1 LKPARTALAK
11 TVANKLAS
19 FVSRKLTQ
27 EQQCACLAAS
37 VKTVPN
43 VVYRRQLLVTALFVI
58 LLDLATKAWAV
69 ARLEN
74 QSEIK
79 VIGEF
84 LKFSFVRNPGAAF
97 SFGTSVTWVFT
108 LIAIAVSITIL
119 LISKSVTNK
128 QWAIAL
134 GALLGGAV
142 GNLIDR
148 VFRSPEIFHG
158 HVVDF
163 ILVPNFPM
171 FNVSDSAV
179 VLSAIAMVIL
189 SFRGVEYQTPNALPE
204 NSESD
209 QK

>member
-1 LKPARTALAK
+1 
-11 TVANKLAS
+11 
-19 FVSRKLTQ
+19 
-27 EQQCACLAAS
+27 

-43 VVYRRQLLVTALFVI
+43 VVYRRHLLVTALIVV

-74 QSEIK
+74 QSDIK

-108 LIAIAVSITIL
+108 LIAIVVSFAIL
-119 LISKSVTNK
+119 LMSRKVTNRP
-128 QWAIAL
+128 WAIAL
-134 GALLGGAV
+134 GGLLGGAL

-148 VFRSPEIFHG
+148 IFRSPEVFHG

-163 ILVPNFPM
+163 ISVPNYPM
-171 FNVSDSAV
+171 FNISDSAV

-189 SFRGVEYQTPNALPE
+189 SLRGVEYQTPNALPKSLDT
-204 NSESD
+204 N

>member
-1 LKPARTALAK
+1 M
-11 TVANKLAS
+11 
-19 FVSRKLTQ
+19 
-27 EQQCACLAAS
+27 
-37 VKTVPN
+37 KTVPN
-43 VVYRRQLLVTALFVI
+43 VVYRRQLLVTALIVI
-58 LLDLATKAWAV
+58 LLDLATKIWAV

-108 LIAIAVSITIL
+108 LIAIAVSIAIL
-119 LISKSVTNK
+119 LVSKSVTNRS
-128 QWAIAL
+128 WAIAL
-134 GALLGGAV
+134 GGLLGGAL

-148 VFRSPEIFHG
+148 IFRSPDVFQG

-163 ILVPNFPM
+163 ISVPNYPM
-171 FNVSDSAV
+171 FNIADSAV
-179 VLSAIAMVIL
+179 VLSAIAMVVL
-189 SFRGVEYQTPNALPE
+189 SFRGVDYQTPDAMPE
-204 NSESD
+204 NLDSD

>member
-1 LKPARTALAK
+1 
-11 TVANKLAS
+11 
-19 FVSRKLTQ
+19 
-27 EQQCACLAAS
+27 
-37 VKTVPN
+37 
-43 VVYRRQLLVTALFVI
+43 VYRRQLLTTALIVI
-58 LLDLATKAWAV
+58 LFDLATKIWAV

-74 QSEIK
+74 QPEIK

-119 LISKSVTNK
+119 IVSKSVTNRP
-128 QWAIAL
+128 WAIAL
-134 GALLGGAV
+134 GGLLGGAV

-148 VFRSPEIFHG
+148 IFRSPEVFQG

-163 ILVPNFPM
+163 ISVPNYPM
-171 FNVSDSAV
+171 FNISDSAV
-179 VLSAIAMVIL
+179 VISAIAMMVL
-189 SFRGVEYQTPNALPE
+189 SFRGVDYQTPDAIPG
-204 NSESD
+204 NSDSD

>member
-1 LKPARTALAK
+1 
-11 TVANKLAS
+11 
-19 FVSRKLTQ
+19 
-27 EQQCACLAAS
+27 

-43 VVYRRQLLVTALFVI
+43 VVYRRQLLTTALIVI
-58 LLDLATKAWAV
+58 LFDLATKIWAV

-74 QSEIK
+74 QPEIK

-119 LISKSVTNK
+119 IVSKSVTNRP
-128 QWAIAL
+128 WAIAL
-134 GALLGGAV
+134 GGLLGGAV

-148 VFRSPEIFHG
+148 IFRSPEVFQG

-163 ILVPNFPM
+163 ISVPNYPM
-171 FNVSDSAV
+171 FNISDSAV
-179 VLSAIAMVIL
+179 VISAIAMMVL
-189 SFRGVEYQTPNALPE
+189 SFRGVDYQTPDAIPG
-204 NSESD
+204 NSDSD

>member
-1 LKPARTALAK
+1 M
-11 TVANKLAS
+11 
-19 FVSRKLTQ
+19 
-27 EQQCACLAAS
+27 
-37 VKTVPN
+37 KTVPN
-43 VVYRRQLLVTALFVI
+43 VVYRRHLLVTALIVV

-74 QSEIK
+74 QSDIK

-108 LIAIAVSITIL
+108 LIAIVVSFAIL
-119 LISKSVTNK
+119 LMSRKVTNRP
-128 QWAIAL
+128 WAIAL
-134 GALLGGAV
+134 GGLLGGAL

-148 VFRSPEIFHG
+148 IFRSPEVFHG

-163 ILVPNFPM
+163 ISVPNYPM
-171 FNVSDSAV
+171 FNISDSAV

-189 SFRGVEYQTPNALPE
+189 SLRGVEYQTPNALPKSLDT
-204 NSESD
+204 N

>member
-1 LKPARTALAK
+1 M
-11 TVANKLAS
+11 
-19 FVSRKLTQ
+19 
-27 EQQCACLAAS
+27 
-37 VKTVPN
+37 KTVPN
-43 VVYRRQLLVTALFVI
+43 VVYRRQLLTTALIVI
-58 LLDLATKAWAV
+58 LFDLATKIWAV

-74 QSEIK
+74 QPEIK

-119 LISKSVTNK
+119 ILSKSVTNRP
-128 QWAIAL
+128 WAIAL
-134 GALLGGAV
+134 GGLLGGAV

-148 VFRSPEIFHG
+148 IFRSPEVFQG

-163 ILVPNFPM
+163 IAVPNYPM
-171 FNVSDSAV
+171 FNISDSAV
-179 VLSAIAMVIL
+179 VISAIAMVVL
-189 SFRGVEYQTPNALPE
+189 SFRGVDYQTPDAIPE
-204 NSESD
+204 NSDSD

>member
-1 LKPARTALAK
+1 
-11 TVANKLAS
+11 
-19 FVSRKLTQ
+19 
-27 EQQCACLAAS
+27 

>member
-1 LKPARTALAK
+1 
-11 TVANKLAS
+11 VASKSES
-19 FVSRKLTQ
+19 FDYKKLTH
-27 EQQCACLAAS
+27 EQQCACLVAS

-43 VVYRRQLLVTALFVI
+43 VVYRRHLLVTALIVI
-58 LLDLATKAWAV
+58 LLDLATKVWAV

-108 LIAIAVSITIL
+108 LIAIAVSIAIL
-119 LISKSVTNK
+119 LVSKSVTNRS
-128 QWAIAL
+128 WAIAL
-134 GALLGGAV
+134 GGLLGGAL

-148 VFRSPEIFHG
+148 IFRSPDVFQG

-163 ILVPNFPM
+163 ISVPNYPM
-171 FNVSDSAV
+171 FNIADSAV
-179 VLSAIAMVIL
+179 VLSAIAMVVL
-189 SFRGVEYQTPNALPE
+189 SFRGVDYQTPEAMPE
-204 NSESD
+204 NLDSD

>member
-1 LKPARTALAK
+1 
-11 TVANKLAS
+11 
-19 FVSRKLTQ
+19 
-27 EQQCACLAAS
+27 

-43 VVYRRQLLVTALFVI
+43 VVYRRQLLVTALVVI
-58 LLDLATKAWAV
+58 LIDLATKVWAV

-74 QSEIK
+74 QPEIQ

-119 LISKSVTNK
+119 MLSKSVANK

-148 VFRSPEIFHG
+148 IFRSPEIFQG

-163 ILVPNFPM
+163 ILVPNYPM
-171 FNVSDSAV
+171 FNIADSAV
-179 VLSAIAMVIL
+179 VLSAIAMVVL
-189 SFRGVEYQTPNALPE
+189 SFRGVDYQTPKALPE
-204 NSESD
+204 NSDSD